1 MYLYYTRGEFKKKI
15 GEPSTNREAI
25 KMIKDYCQER
35 GYKIRYIRMSVRKED
50 GGIEMKYDVGSHTE
64 FFFLSPIDKK

>member
-15 GEPSTNREAI
+15 GEPSTSGEAI

-35 GYKIRYIRMSVRKED
+35 DYKIHYIRMTVEKD
-50 GGIEMKYDVGSHTE
+50 GMKYDVGSHTE

>member
-15 GEPSTNREAI
+15 GEPSTSGEAI

-35 GYKIRYIRMSVRKED
+35 DYKIHYIRMTVEKD
-50 GGIEMKYDVGSHTE
+50 GMRYDVGSHTE